1 MARAFGWKA
10 AAAFGLAA
18 VLGGA
23 SARADDPKAPE
34 AKPAPAAEKRPPAA
48 SDEAAKQAIARFDS
62 DFRAQDIGKRMNA
75 IHALARTKN
84 DLVTERLGKL
94 LSHTDHEI
102 RMGAAMALDSMAHN
116 PEKAGEILRAFI
128 SSGKEKEDEVMIN
141 AMLSLGRL
149 MHVKAID
156 DMGEVILKHGNV
168 FVKIEGLKAYAKM
181 KDKAALLPILD
192 LWLVNPQ
199 GYSWEGGE
207 VTVDTGAPGTEDQ
220 EAAEAAYK
228 QKYGNQQRR
237 GAPPTMLKT
246 YIQQIVESV
255 FQITGEKMKVPTD
268 LMNWLVK
275 HEAELPFKL
284 PGKVKTTLK
293 EWEERAAKKKK
304 KDEEKKG

>member
-18 VLGGA
+18 VLGDA
-23 SARADDPKAPE
+23 TVRADEPKAPE

-48 SDEAAKQAIARFDS
+48 SDEAAKQAITRFDS
-62 DFRAQDIGKRMNA
+62 DFKTQDIGKRMNA

-84 DLVTERLGKL
+84 DLVTEKLGKL

-141 AMLSLGRL
+141 SMLSLGRL

-181 KDKAALLPILD
+181 KDKLALLPILD

-255 FQITGEKMKVPTD
+255 FQITGKKMNVPSD
-268 LMNWLVK
+268 LMKWMVE

-304 KDEEKKG
+304 KDEEKK

>member
-1 MARAFGWKA
+1 MARAFGRNLA
-10 AAAFGLAA
+10 VAFGLAA

-23 SARADDPKAPE
+23 SVRADEPQSPDP
-34 AKPAPAAEKRPPAA
+34 KPAPAAEKRPPAA

-62 DFRAQDIGKRMNA
+62 DFRPQDIGKRMNA

-94 LSHTDHEI
+94 LGHPDFEI
-102 RMGAAMALDSMAHN
+102 RMGAAMVLDSMAHN
-116 PEKAGEILRAFI
+116 PDKAGEILRAFI
-128 SSGKEKEDEVMIN
+128 TSGKEKEDEVMIN

-149 MHVKAID
+149 LHVKAIN

-207 VTVDTGAPGTEDQ
+207 VSVDTGAPGTEDQ
-220 EAAEAAYK
+220 EAAEAAYA
-228 QKYGNQQRR
+228 QKYGHQKRS
-237 GAPPTMLKT
+237 GSPPTMLKT
-246 YIQQIVESV
+246 YIQQIVETV

-304 KDEEKKG
+304 EKEEKK